1 LRFSQTYKNG
11 LSSLGF
17 YQETNECLFLT
28 EDYKK
33 TENLSVKLQL
43 EKALK
48 FEASAVFFRNEI
60 NNLKAQIYLYDHTQS
75 DSDERHLSNIQKMVW
90 SNGAV
95 PIVCVF
101 YKTEIKILDCTQHI
115 KDNNKPVYLAS
126 LKNIAKAHQLY
137 NENFAVKIKTGTFWE
152 ETGVKNKFKFNASSY
167 DILIRWIREIAKQIA
182 FSNSNADELI
192 IKKIIIQSIMIKYL
206 EERKDLDGNSSFNQK
221 YFQKYGSCQEFVD
234 VLSNGNFVAL
244 LEDLQQDLN
253 GNLFDWNSEE
263 KNLIP
268 TLNLNGLVEALK
280 AYKRPEE
287 SHNQILELI
296 RYYEFSYIPVEL
308 ISRIY
313 EEFLAGGDDTLF
325 SQKEK
330 KQKDGIF
337 YTPSH
342 LAQLLVD
349 EIMPLN
355 QYGSIDIKS
364 FTILDPACGSGIF
377 LVLAFKR
384 LVQWWRLQNGLR
396 QPDIQTL
403 KTILECIYG
412 VDKEFQATKLAAF
425 SLCLALCDELSP
437 KQIINELKFSDLTEN
452 QILHSDFFIE
462 HLISKESKGID
473 ISKQKSAFKK
483 IKDKKFSRIIGNPP
497 FDRGALNL
505 YSKRWEKE
513 NIEIPQGQIALKFLS
528 EALEFLEPNGL
539 QCLIIKSSSLLYN
552 TSSKEYKE
560 KLFLNYNVLQILD
573 FTPLGRNNS
582 LWDGADVASAA
593 IFLRNEKPD
602 FSKNIL
608 HLIFRRTKAVKE
620 RILFEVDEYDF
631 HFVNRNDAI
640 NNPFIW
646 KINLFGGGRISSIIA
661 KSQVLNSFGDYLD
674 DNNCISM
681 EGYRKGLKG
690 KKQPKYM
697 FEMKS
702 LPSTALSFNNID
714 FEKLET
720 IPENTVFVKVPEK
733 MFFEFPNVLLYENL
747 GVERIPVFLNN
758 TKSFSFKANIISLK
772 SKTDDLDILES
783 IAENFE
789 INSDFYRF
797 FIYCTSS
804 QVLINLNSAI
814 LKKDYMTLPYVED
827 KKDFFSQMDL
837 NIINDVNS
845 NYQNF
850 LRHGER
856 SEILDKIEAMAIKKA
871 ITFYGTEFCN
881 VLNQMQDNQEL
892 IFRIDEVCELY
903 DSTYICV
910 VFKYG
915 SSSSKNEI
923 RWRNDSLKE
932 IESISNFQI
941 SSRLN
946 SQRIVRYYHS
956 DNTIV
961 IIKPNQKR
969 YWLSHIAYRDA
980 DKTLFDLV
988 RNRN

>member
-1 LRFSQTYKNG
+1 MQLSQNFKDG
-11 LSSLGF
+11 LNSLGF
-17 YQETNECLFLT
+17 NQENNDCLFLT
-28 EDYKK
+28 DDYKQ
-33 TENLSVKLQL
+33 TEDLSVKLQL
-43 EKALK
+43 EKAIK

-60 NNLKAQIYLYDHTQS
+60 NKLKAQIYIYDYTQS
-75 DSDERHLSNIQKMVW
+75 DSDESHLSNIQKMVW

-95 PIVCVF
+95 PIACVF
-101 YKTEIKILDCTQHI
+101 YRTEIKILDCTQHI
-115 KDNNKPVYLAS
+115 RDDNKPVYLAS
-126 LKNIAKAHQLY
+126 LKNIAKAHHLY

-152 ETGVKNKFKFNASSY
+152 ETSVKNKFKFNASSY

-182 FSNSNADELI
+182 LSNSNADERI

-244 LEDLQQDLN
+244 LDDLQYDLN
-253 GNLFDWNSEE
+253 GNLFDWNFEE
-263 KNLIP
+263 KTLIP
-268 TLNLNGLVEALK
+268 TLNLDGLVEALK

-349 EIMPLN
+349 EIMPLH
-355 QYGSIDIKS
+355 QYGNININS

-384 LVQWWRLQNGLR
+384 LVQWWRLQNSLK

-403 KTILECIYG
+403 KTILDCLYG
-412 VDKEFQATKLAAF
+412 VDKEYQATKLAAF

-452 QILHSDFFIE
+452 QILHSDFFVE
-462 HLISKESKGID
+462 HLLDKEDDDSKISE
-473 ISKQKSAFKK
+473 QRSAFKK
-483 IKDKKFSRIIGNPP
+483 ISNKKFSRIIGNPP
-497 FDRGALNL
+497 FDRGALKL
-505 YSKRWEKE
+505 YNKKWKKE
-513 NIEIPQGQIALKFLS
+513 NIDIPQGQIALKFLS
-528 EALEFLEPNGL
+528 EALEFLEPGGL

-552 TSSKEYKE
+552 TSSKEFKE
-560 KLFLNYNVLQILD
+560 RLFSNYNVLQVLD

-620 RILFEVDEYDF
+620 RIVFEVDEYDF

-646 KINLFGGGRISSIIA
+646 KINLLGGGRIASLIA
-661 KSQVLNSFGDYLD
+661 KSQVLDTFEEYLKAQD
-674 DNNCISM
+674 CVGM
-681 EGYRKGLKG
+681 EGYQKGSHG
-690 KKQPKYM
+690 KMQPDYM
-697 FEMKS
+697 YELDS
-702 LPSTALSFNNID
+702 LPTSAITSSGID
-714 FEKLET
+714 YEQLEP
-720 IPENTVFVKVPEK
+720 IPNNTVFSKVPQRF
-733 MFFEFPNVLLYENL
+733 FFETPNVILWENMGIEKL
-747 GVERIPVFLNN
+747 PVFLN
-758 TKSFSFKANIISLK
+758 TQKSFSFKDKIISLK
-772 SKTDDLDILES
+772 SKANDLKVLRDIVK
-783 IAENFE
+783 NFE
-789 INSDFYRF
+789 TNSDFYRF
-797 FIYCTSS
+797 FIFCTSS
-804 QVLINLNSAI
+804 QVLVNLNSAI

-827 KKDFFSQMDL
+827 RKEFFNQIDI
-837 NIINDVNS
+837 NIVNDINTY
-845 NYQNF
+845 YQDF

-856 SEILDKIEAMAIKKA
+856 SVILDKLEGSELKNKMKLYGFEYCRLLNDIQSNHKQ
-871 ITFYGTEFCN
+871 TFK
-881 VLNQMQDNQEL
+881 M
-892 IFRIDEVCELY
+892 DEVCELY

-910 VFKYG
+910 VFKYS

-923 RWRNDSLKE
+923 SWKKDDIKE
-932 IESISNFQI
+932 IESLSNFQI

-961 IIKPNQKR
+961 IVKPNQKR
-969 YWLSHIAYRDA
+969 YWLSHKAYRDA
-980 DKTLFDLV
+980 DKTLIDLV
-988 RNRN
+988 NNQN

>member
-1 LRFSQTYKNG
+1 MQLSQTFKDG
-11 LSSLGF
+11 LNSLGF
-17 YQETNECLFLT
+17 NQENNDCLFLT
-28 EDYKK
+28 DDYKQ
-33 TENLSVKLQL
+33 TEDLSVKLQL
-43 EKALK
+43 EKAMK

-60 NNLKAQIYLYDHTQS
+60 NKLKAQIYIYDHTQL
-75 DSDERHLSNIQKMVW
+75 DSDESHLSHIQKMVW

-95 PIVCVF
+95 PIACIF
-101 YKTEIKILDCTQHI
+101 YRTEIKILDCTQHI
-115 KDNNKPVYLAS
+115 QDDNKPVYLAS
-126 LKNIAKAHQLY
+126 LKIVAKAHQLY
-137 NENFAVKIKTGTFWE
+137 NKNFAVKIKTGTFWE
-152 ETGVKNKFKFNASSY
+152 ESSVKNKFKFNASSY

-182 FSNSNADELI
+182 FSNSNADERI

-206 EERKDLDGNSSFNQK
+206 EERKDPDGNSSFNQK

-244 LEDLQQDLN
+244 LDDLQQDLN
-253 GNLFDWNSEE
+253 GNLFEWNSEE

-349 EIMPLN
+349 EIMPLH
-355 QYGSIDIKS
+355 QYISIDIKS

-384 LVQWWRLQNGLR
+384 LVQWWRLQNSLK
-396 QPDIQTL
+396 QPNIQTL
-403 KTILECIYG
+403 KTILACLYG
-412 VDKEFQATKLAAF
+412 VDKEYQATKLAAF

-462 HLISKESKGID
+462 HLLVKEDKDSA
-473 ISKQKSAFKK
+473 QRSAFKK
-483 IKDKKFSRIIGNPP
+483 ISNKKFSRIIGNPP

-505 YSKRWEKE
+505 YTKKWEKE
-513 NIEIPQGQIALKFLS
+513 NIDIPQGQIALKFLS
-528 EALEFLEPNGL
+528 EALEFLEPGGL

-552 TSSKEYKE
+552 TSSTEFKER
-560 KLFLNYNVLQILD
+560 LFSNYNVLQVLD

-620 RILFEVDEYDF
+620 RIVFEVDEYDF

-640 NNPFIW
+640 NNQFVW
-646 KINLFGGGRISSIIA
+646 KINLLGGGRIASLVA
-661 KSQVLNSFGDYLD
+661 KSQVLNTFEEYLKAED
-674 DNNCISM
+674 CISM
-681 EGYRKGLKG
+681 EGYQKGSRG
-690 KKQPKYM
+690 KMQPDYM
-697 FEMKS
+697 YELNS
-702 LPSTALSFNNID
+702 LPTSAITSRGID
-714 FEKLET
+714 YKQLES
-720 IPENTVFVKVPEK
+720 IPNNTVFSKVPQRL
-733 MFFEFPNVLLYENL
+733 FFESPNVILWENMGAEKL
-747 GVERIPVFLNN
+747 PVFLN
-758 TKSFSFKANIISLK
+758 TRKSFSFKDKIISLK
-772 SKTDDLDILES
+772 SKTNDLKILQS
-783 IAENFE
+783 IVKNFE
-789 INSDFYRF
+789 TNSDFYRF
-797 FIYCTSS
+797 FIFCTSS
-804 QVLINLNSAI
+804 QVLVNLNSAI

-827 KKDFFSQMDL
+827 RKGFFSQIDL
-837 NIINDVNS
+837 NIIDDVNTY
-845 NYQNF
+845 YQDF

-856 SEILDKIEAMAIKKA
+856 SVILDKLEGNELKNSIEL
-871 ITFYGTEFCN
+871 YGIEYCKL
-881 VLNQMQDNQEL
+881 LNDIQNNQKQNFK
-892 IFRIDEVCELY
+892 IYEVCELY
-903 DSTYICV
+903 DSTYICII
-910 VFKYG
+910 FKY
-915 SSSSKNEI
+915 SSASLKNEI
-923 RWRNDSLKE
+923 SWKKDGLEE
-932 IESISNFQI
+932 IESLSNFQI

-961 IIKPNQKR
+961 IVKPNQKR
-969 YWLSHIAYRDA
+969 YWLSHKAYRDA
-980 DKTLFDLV
+980 DKTLIDLV
-988 RNRN
+988 KNRN

>member
-1 LRFSQTYKNG
+1 MQLSQTFKDG
-11 LSSLGF
+11 LNSLGF
-17 YQETNECLFLT
+17 NQENNDCLFLT
-28 EDYKK
+28 DDYKQ
-33 TENLSVKLQL
+33 TEDLSVKLQL

-60 NNLKAQIYLYDHTQS
+60 NKLKAQIYIYDFTQS
-75 DSDERHLSNIQKMVW
+75 DSDESHLSNIQKMVW

-95 PIVCVF
+95 PIACVF
-101 YKTEIKILDCTQHI
+101 YRTEIKILDCTRHI
-115 KDNNKPVYLAS
+115 QDDNKPVYLAS
-126 LKNIAKAHQLY
+126 LNNIAKAHQLY

-152 ETGVKNKFKFNASSY
+152 ESSVKNKFKFNASSY

-182 FSNSNADELI
+182 FSNSNADERI

-206 EERKDLDGNSSFNQK
+206 EERKDPDGNSSFNQK

-244 LEDLQQDLN
+244 LDDLQHDLN
-253 GNLFDWNSEE
+253 GNLFEWNSEE

-349 EIMPLN
+349 EIMPLH

-384 LVQWWRLQNGLR
+384 LVQWWRLQNDLK

-403 KTILECIYG
+403 KTILECLYG
-412 VDKEFQATKLAAF
+412 VDKEYQATKLAAF

-462 HLISKESKGID
+462 HLLAKEKNDSD
-473 ISKQKSAFKK
+473 ISEQRSAFKK
-483 IKDKKFSRIIGNPP
+483 IRDKKFSRIIGNPP

-505 YSKRWEKE
+505 YTKKWEKE
-513 NIEIPQGQIALKFLS
+513 NIDIPQGQIALKFLS
-528 EALEFLEPNGL
+528 EALEFLEPGGL

-552 TSSKEYKE
+552 TSSTEFRE
-560 KLFLNYNVLQILD
+560 RLFSNYNVLQVLD

-582 LWDGADVASAA
+582 LWDGADVTSAA

-620 RILFEVDEYDF
+620 RIVFEVDEYDF

-646 KINLFGGGRISSIIA
+646 KINLLGGGRIASLIA
-661 KSQVLNSFGDYLD
+661 KSQVLNKFEEYLLDNKLKSIEGFQMAARGEMRPDY
-674 DNNCISM
+674 M
-681 EGYRKGLKG
+681 YELKCLPTSAITSRG
-690 KKQPKYM
+690 IDYDKL
-697 FEMKS
+697 ES
-702 LPSTALSFNNID
+702 LPKEA
-714 FEKLET
+714 
-720 IPENTVFVKVPEK
+720 VFSKVPRRK
-733 MFFEFPNVLLYENL
+733 YFETPNVILWENMGDDKL
-747 GVERIPVFLNN
+747 PVFLNVK
-758 TKSFSFKANIISLK
+758 KSFSFRAKIVSIISK
-772 SKTDDLDILES
+772 SNDLEILQDVVQ
-783 IAENFE
+783 NFH

-797 FIYCTSS
+797 FIFCTSS
-804 QVLINLNSAI
+804 QVLVNLNSAI

-827 KKDFFSQMDL
+827 REEFFNQIDL
-837 NIINDVNS
+837 NIIDDVNTY
-845 NYQNF
+845 YQDF

-856 SEILDKIEAMAIKKA
+856 SVILAKLAGIELKNTIELYGIEYCKLLNDIQNNQKQ
-871 ITFYGTEFCN
+871 TFKME
-881 VLNQMQDNQEL
+881 
-892 IFRIDEVCELY
+892 EVCELY
-903 DSTYICV
+903 DSAYICV
-910 VFKYG
+910 VFKY
-915 SSSSKNEI
+915 SASSSKNEI
-923 RWRNDSLKE
+923 SWKKDGLKE
-932 IESISNFQI
+932 IESLSNFQI
-941 SSRLN
+941 SNRLN

-961 IIKPNQKR
+961 IVKPNQKR
-969 YWLSHIAYRDA
+969 YWLSHKAYRDA

-988 RNRN
+988 KNRN

>member
-1 LRFSQTYKNG
+1 LQLSQTLKDG
-11 LSSLGF
+11 LSTLGF

-28 EDYKK
+28 DDYKQIDD
-33 TENLSVKLQL
+33 LSVKLQL

-48 FEASAVFFRNEI
+48 FNASAVFFRNEI
-60 NNLKAQIYLYDHTQS
+60 NKLKAQIYLYDHTQS
-75 DSDERHLSNIQKMVW
+75 DSDENHLSDIQKMVW

-101 YKTEIKILDCTQHI
+101 YRTEIKILDCTQHI

-126 LKNIAKAHQLY
+126 LKNVAKAHHLY
-137 NENFAVKIKTGTFWE
+137 NKNFAVKIKTGTFWE

-167 DILIRWIREIAKQIA
+167 DILIRWIREIAKQISL
-182 FSNSNADELI
+182 SNSNADERI
-192 IKKIIIQSIMIKYL
+192 IKKIIIQAIMIKYL

-253 GNLFDWNSEE
+253 GNLFEWNFEE
-263 KNLIP
+263 KSLIP
-268 TLNLNGLVEALK
+268 TLNLTGLVEALK

-313 EEFLAGGDDTLF
+313 EEFLAGGDDALF
-325 SQKEK
+325 NQKEK

-349 EIMPLN
+349 EIMPLH
-355 QYGSIDIKS
+355 QYGNINIKS

-384 LVQWWRLQNGLR
+384 LVQWWRLQNNLQ
-396 QPDIQTL
+396 QPDIRTL
-403 KTILECIYG
+403 KTILDCLYG
-412 VDKEFQATKLAAF
+412 VDKEYQATKLAAF

-452 QILHSDFFIE
+452 QILHSDFFID
-462 HLISKESKGID
+462 HLLTSEDHNLD
-473 ISKQKSAFKK
+473 ITKQKSAFQK
-483 IKDKKFSRIIGNPP
+483 IRDKKFSRIIGNPP

-505 YSKRWEKE
+505 YNKRWKKE
-513 NIEIPQGQIALKFLS
+513 DIEIPQGQIALKFLS
-528 EALEFLEPNGL
+528 EALEFLEPGGL

-552 TSSKEYKE
+552 TSSIEYKE
-560 KLFLNYNVLQILD
+560 KLFSNYNVLQVLD

-593 IFLRNEKPD
+593 IFLSNEKPD

-620 RILFEVDEYDF
+620 RIVFEVDEYDF

-646 KINLFGGGRISSIIA
+646 KINLLGGGRIGSLIA
-661 KSQVLNSFGDYLD
+661 KSQVLSTFEEYLRAKQ
-674 DNNCISM
+674 CVSM
-681 EGYRKGLKG
+681 EGYQKGAHG
-690 KKQPKYM
+690 KMQPEYM
-697 FEMKS
+697 YELKS
-702 LPSTALSFNNID
+702 LPTAAITSNGID
-714 FEKLET
+714 YEQLDT
-720 IPENTVFVKVPEK
+720 IPSNTVFSKVPER
-733 MFFEFPNVLLYENL
+733 MFFEFPNVILWENM
-747 GVERIPVFLNN
+747 GVDKLPVFLN
-758 TKSFSFKANIISLK
+758 TKKSFSFKDKIISLK
-772 SKTDDLDILES
+772 SKTDDLEILRN
-783 IAENFE
+783 IVKNFE
-789 INSDFYRF
+789 SNSDFYRF

-804 QVLINLNSAI
+804 QVLVNLNSAI

-827 KKDFFSQMDL
+827 RKKFFNHIDL
-837 NIINDVNS
+837 NIIKDVNTS
-845 NYQNF
+845 YQNF

-856 SEILDKIEAMAIKKA
+856 SEILNKIDSKAIKKV
-871 ITFYGTEFCN
+871 ITFYGNEFCKL
-881 VLNQMQDNQEL
+881 LNNMEDNQEN
-892 IFRIDEVCELY
+892 IFKITEVCELY
-903 DSTYICV
+903 DSSYICV
-910 VFKYG
+910 IFKYD
-915 SSSSKNEI
+915 STSSKNEV
-923 RWRNDSLKE
+923 RWRKDGLEE
-932 IESISNFQI
+932 IESISSFQI

-946 SQRIVRYYHS
+946 SQRILRYYHS
-956 DNTIV
+956 DNTLV
-961 IIKPNQKR
+961 LVKPNQKR

>member
-1 LRFSQTYKNG
+1 LQLSQTFKEG
-11 LSSLGF
+11 LSTLGF
-17 YQETNECLFLT
+17 NPENNDYLFLT
-28 EDYKK
+28 EDYRQ
-33 TENLSVKLQL
+33 TEDLSVKLQL
-43 EKALK
+43 EKAIK

-60 NNLKAQIYLYDHTQS
+60 NNLKAQIYIYDFTQS
-75 DSDERHLSNIQKMVW
+75 DTDENHLSNIQKMVW

-95 PIVCVF
+95 PIACIF
-101 YKTEIKILDCTQHI
+101 YRTEIKILDCTQHI
-115 KDNNKPVYLAS
+115 QDDNKPVYLAS
-126 LKNIAKAHQLY
+126 LKNIAKAHHLY

-152 ETGVKNKFKFNASSY
+152 ETSVKNKFKFNASSY

-182 FSNSNADELI
+182 LSNSDAEERI

-206 EERKDLDGNSSFNQK
+206 EERKDPDGNSSFNQK
-221 YFQKYGSCQEFVD
+221 YFQKYGSCLEFVD

-244 LEDLQQDLN
+244 LDDLQHDLN

-263 KNLIP
+263 KGLIP

-287 SHNQILELI
+287 SHNEVLELI

-349 EIMPLN
+349 EIMPLH
-355 QYGSIDIKS
+355 QYGSININS

-384 LVQWWRLQNGLR
+384 LVQWWRLQNNLK
-396 QPDIQTL
+396 QPNIQTL
-403 KTILECIYG
+403 KTILDCLYG
-412 VDKEFQATKLAAF
+412 VDKEYQATKLAAF

-462 HLISKESKGID
+462 HLVDKYDNDSNISE
-473 ISKQKSAFKK
+473 QRSAFEK
-483 IKDKKFSRIIGNPP
+483 ISDKKFSRIIGNPP

-505 YSKRWEKE
+505 YSKNWIRE
-513 NIEIPQGQIALKFLS
+513 NIDIPQGQIALKFLS
-528 EALEFLEPNGL
+528 EALEFLEPGGL

-552 TSSKEYKE
+552 TSSTEFKER
-560 KLFLNYNVLQILD
+560 LFSNYNVLQVLD

-620 RILFEVDEYDF
+620 RIVFEVDEYDF

-646 KINLFGGGRISSIIA
+646 KINLLGGGRIASLVS
-661 KSQVLNSFGDYLD
+661 KSQVLNEFEEYLLENELKAIEGFQMAARGKMQPDYMYEL
-674 DNNCISM
+674 
-681 EGYRKGLKG
+681 
-690 KKQPKYM
+690 
-697 FEMKS
+697 KS
-702 LPSTALSFNNID
+702 LPTNAITSKGID
-714 FEKLET
+714 YNKLESLPKEAVFSLVPKRKFFEK
-720 IPENTVFVKVPEK
+720 
-733 MFFEFPNVLLYENL
+733 PNVILWENMGDDKL
-747 GVERIPVFLNN
+747 PVFLNN
-758 TKSFSFKANIISLK
+758 KTSFSFRAKIISIISK
-772 SKTDDLDILES
+772 SNDLLILRN
-783 IAENFE
+783 IVQNFQV
-789 INSDFYRF
+789 NSDFYRF
-797 FIYCTSS
+797 YIFCTSS
-804 QVLINLNSAI
+804 QVLVNLNSAI
-814 LKKDYMTLPYVED
+814 LKKDYMTLPYVENREE
-827 KKDFFSQMDL
+827 FLNQIDL
-837 NIINDVNS
+837 NIIGDVNTY
-845 NYQNF
+845 YQSF

-856 SEILDKIEAMAIKKA
+856 SVILNKLKSNELKNTIKSYGVEYCRLLNNIQGKQNQ
-871 ITFYGTEFCN
+871 TFK
-881 VLNQMQDNQEL
+881 M
-892 IFRIDEVCELY
+892 DEVCELY
-903 DSTYICV
+903 DSTYIYV
-910 VFKYG
+910 VFKY
-915 SSSSKNEI
+915 SLSSSKNEI
-923 RWRNDSLKE
+923 SWKKDDLKE
-932 IESISNFQI
+932 IKSLSNFQI

-961 IIKPNQKR
+961 IVKPNQKR

-980 DKTLFDLV
+980 DKTLIDLV
-988 RNRN
+988 NNQN